1 MVLERARSLADIIR
15 KHEDIHIVTHIDA
28 DGITSGAIAVQTLLR
43 LGKNYSIEFVKQL
56 DPLTIERIKDENYEL
71 VWFTDLGSSIS
82 NSSFPMII
90 SDHHM
95 CIDDSNSLYHLN
107 PHLFGLDGSIYI
119 SGAGVTYLV
128 AKMLD
133 SNNIDLSVLA
143 IIGACGDLQDHRYR
157 KLIGGNRELL
167 KDAIKVGIVRVETDI
182 QYFGRETRPL
192 HKLLRYSTDPIIPG
206 ISGYESN
213 SLSFLYENKILLKDD
228 DGRWR
233 RWIDLSKDE
242 KRIILSGIA
251 QKLLLKGF
259 GHSVVKKLI
268 GEVYILLREEVGTEL
283 HDAREF
289 ATLLNSTARY
299 GYHDVGLQVC
309 LGDRDKW
316 LRKAR
321 NLLRGHRQNLVE
333 GVQYVKEEGIK
344 QRRYLQ
350 FFHAGKG
357 VRDTIVGIVT
367 NMLLNDSNI
376 RTDLPLVGFA
386 DKNNK
391 EVKASIRATQ
401 FLVDRGL
408 DLSTAISKAASH
420 VNGIGGGHSIAAGAT
435 IPKGEE
441 ERFLKYLEEEIKTQL
456 SSKDVL

>member
-1 MVLERARSLADIIR
+1 MLERAKSLADIIR
-15 KHEDIHIVTHIDA
+15 KHENIHIVTHIDA
-28 DGITSGAIAVQTLLR
+28 DGITSGAIAVQTLSR

-56 DPLTIERIKDENYEL
+56 DPLTIEHIKDENYEL
-71 VWFTDLGSSIS
+71 VWFTDLGSSITDR
-82 NSSFPMII
+82 SFPMII
-90 SDHHM
+90 SDHHR

-133 SNNIDLSVLA
+133 SNNIDLSALA
-143 IIGACGDLQDHRYR
+143 IIGACGDLQDHKYR
-157 KLIGGNRELL
+157 KLVGGNREIL
-167 KDAIKVGIVRVETDI
+167 KDAIKVGIVKVETDI
-182 QYFGRETRPL
+182 QYFGRETRPI
-192 HKLLRYSTDPIIPG
+192 HKLLQYSTDPIIPG

-228 DGRWR
+228 NGRWR

-242 KRIILSGIA
+242 KRVILSGIA
-251 QKLLLKGF
+251 QRLLLKGF
-259 GHSVVKKLI
+259 GHDMVKKLI

-316 LRKAR
+316 LKKAR

-344 QRRYLQ
+344 QRRYIQ

-376 RTDLPLVGFA
+376 RTDIPLVGFA
-386 DKNNK
+386 DKNNR

-420 VNGIGGGHSIAAGAT
+420 VNGVGGGHSIAAGAT

-441 ERFLKYLEEEIKTQL
+441 ERFLEYLEEEIKTQL
-456 SSKDVL
+456 SSSKDVL